1 MSPTLSIVLTGR
13 GGQGVKL
20 SSELLAWSSSADGY
34 NPIQYSVY
42 GALIRG
48 GEIACS
54 LAASRDDPGVPL
66 RSSYALMC
74 AMHNDWFDRYYPL
87 LEPAGLLAYDVANID
102 EAWLDR
108 SDVEHVAVPVA
119 ELAAAAGDS
128 RASNMVIAG
137 VVARLSGLASREAL
151 ARGMAEVVPAHR
163 AERISRNLAA
173 VEIGYSWVEREM
185 PDAFESRRLT

>member
-1 MSPTLSIVLTGR
+1 MSPVLSIVLTGR

-20 SSELLAWSSSADGY
+20 SSELLAWSASADGY

-66 RSSYALMC
+66 RSHYGLMC

-87 LEPAGLLAYDVANID
+87 LESGGLLAYDGANID
-102 EAWLDR
+102 ESWLTRD
-108 SDVEHVAVPVA
+108 DIEHFAVPVA
-119 ELAAAAGDS
+119 TMAAEAGDA
-128 RASNMVIAG
+128 RAGNMVVAG
-137 VVARLSGLASREAL
+137 VVARLTGLASREAL
-151 ARGMAEVVPAHR
+151 SKGMTEVVPAHR
-163 AERISRNLAA
+163 ADRISRNLAA
-173 VEIGYSWVEREM
+173 VEIGYSWVEREI
-185 PDAFESRRLT
+185 PNSFAGRRLT